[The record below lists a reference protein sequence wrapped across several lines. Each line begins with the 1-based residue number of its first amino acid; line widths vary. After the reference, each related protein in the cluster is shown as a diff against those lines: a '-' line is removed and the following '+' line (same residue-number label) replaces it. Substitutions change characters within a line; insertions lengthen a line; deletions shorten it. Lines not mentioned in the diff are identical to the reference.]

1 MRIRSENTMITHWHG
16 RRVTVMGLGRF
27 GGGVGV
33 TRWLAA
39 QGARITVTDSDP
51 AEKLSASLD
60 QLRGLDLQLR
70 LGGHDERDFRD
81 ADLIVVNPAVKP
93 DSPFLQLAAT
103 AGVPV
108 ATELNLFVERCRGVG
123 VGVTGT
129 VGKSTTTAMLGH
141 VLQRCSPARRVWVG
155 GNIGICLLD
164 RVHEIAAEDLVVLEL
179 SSFQLERLPAVDW
192 SPLVA
197 VITNIAANHLDWHG
211 SFDAYVSAKLN
222 IARRARGPEDALIL
236 DGSRE
241 LADAVDRAALPARQR
256 WHVGQCDG
264 VPCAWQASV
273 ANPDAPTLT
282 WADCRLALPGRH
294 NCLNAAAALSAAH
307 ALGVSPGPASAALST
322 FEALPHR
329 LQLVA
334 ERDGVRYYDDSKS
347 TTPEAL
353 DTALAAFDEPLL
365 LIVGGYDKGAD
376 LRPTMR
382 RVAARAR
389 LAACIGVTAPVISE
403 TIRAA
408 GGRAELCDDLAAAV
422 RCCKSAARAGDVV
435 LLSPGCASWGM
446 FSDYRE
452 RGLAFAALVR
462 A

>member
-1 MRIRSENTMITHWHG
+1 MITDWHG

-51 AEKLSASLD
+51 AEKLSASLH
-60 QLRGLDLQLR
+60 QLRELHLQFR

-93 DSPFLQLAAT
+93 DSPFLQVATT
-103 AGVPV
+103 AGVPI
-108 ATELNLFVERCRGVG
+108 ATELNLFLERCRGVG

-141 VLQRCSPARRVWVG
+141 ILQKCNAARRVWVG
-155 GNIGICLLD
+155 GNIGVSLLD
-164 RVHEIAAEDLVVLEL
+164 HTDEISPDDLVVLEL
-179 SSFQLERLPAVDW
+179 SSFQLERLPAIDW
-192 SPLVA
+192 SPRVA

-211 SFDAYVSAKLN
+211 SFDAYLNAKLN
-222 IARRARGPEDALIL
+222 IARRALGADDALIL
-236 DGSRE
+236 GDAPE
-241 LADAVDRAALPARQR
+241 LAEAVERARLPARQR
-256 WHVGQCDG
+256 WATGERDG
-264 VPCAWQASV
+264 VPCAWRTG
-273 ANPDAPTLT
+273 DARSDAATPTWT
-282 WADCRLALPGRH
+282 GCRLALPGRH
-294 NCLNAAAALSAAH
+294 NRLNAAAALAA
-307 ALGVSPGPASAALST
+307 AYTLGVAPGPAAEALST

-382 RVAARAR
+382 RVAARVR
-389 LAACIGVTAPVISE
+389 LAACIGVTAPVIYE

-422 RCCKSAARAGDVV
+422 RCCRSAARPGDVV

-452 RGLAFAALVR
+452 RGAAFAALVR
-462 A
+462 T